1 MKKVYILFILLLGIT
16 SCVKDEVF
24 ESPAVIDSVIYA
36 PQEVTS
42 ANEVTVTAKVLD
54 LNGIKSATL
63 TYSIENENVE
73 VVMTEID
80 NQTFTGII
88 PAQPNKTKVEFSVA
102 VINQV
107 NLTTISKKQS
117 YKVSDVSIDYG
128 GIRLNEIDATSKSIE
143 LFNAGTEAFS
153 LEGFKLV
160 KNNDGE
166 WWVGSEASGI
176 IEPGEYV
183 VIIQKN
189 PDNPELSGNSGI
201 SAKQALKF
209 ELFAP
214 TGKSIGLFLR
224 GSEEELGQS
233 ISDTAPNSYQII
245 PNATGEWKLA
255 TPTIG
260 QINATTGEEIPNK

>member
-1 MKKVYILFILLLGIT
+1 MKKLYILFFLLLGIT

-24 ESPAVIDSVIYA
+24 EGPAIIESVTYL

-42 ANEVTVTAKVLD
+42 TDEVTVTAKIVD
-54 LNGIKSATL
+54 LKGITAATL
-63 TYSIENENVE
+63 NYSIENKNME
-73 VVMTEID
+73 VSMQAGKNNE
-80 NQTFTGII
+80 FTGVI

-102 VINQV
+102 VLNKS
-107 NLTTISKKQS
+107 NLTTTSKKQS
-117 YKVSDVSIDYG
+117 YKVSDVIIDYG
-128 GIRLNEIDATSKSIE
+128 GIRLNEIDANSKSIE

-166 WWVGSEASGI
+166 WWVGTAASGTLA
-176 IEPGEYV
+176 PGEYV

-224 GSEEELGQS
+224 GDEEELGKS

-245 PNATGEWKLA
+245 PNATGDWKLA

-260 QINATTGEEIPNK
+260 QANATTGETIPNK

>member
-1 MKKVYILFILLLGIT
+1 MKKLYILFFLLLGIT

-24 ESPAVIDSVIYA
+24 EGPAIIESVTYA

-42 ANEVTVTAKVLD
+42 ADEVTVTAKVLD
-54 LNGIKSATL
+54 LKGITSATL
-63 TYSIENENVE
+63 TYSIENKNVE
-73 VVMTEID
+73 VEMKKTD
-80 NQTFTGII
+80 NQTFAGII
-88 PAQPNKTKVEFSVA
+88 PAHPNKTKVEFSIA
-102 VINQV
+102 VINTA
-107 NLTTISKKQS
+107 NLTTTSKKQS
-117 YKVSDVSIDYG
+117 YKVSDVIIDYG
-128 GIRLNEIDATSKSIE
+128 GIRLNEIDANSKSIE

-166 WWVGSEASGI
+166 WWVGTAASGTLA
-176 IEPGEYV
+176 PGEYV

-189 PDNPELSGNSGI
+189 PDNPNLSGSSGI

-214 TGKSIGLFLR
+214 SGKSIGLFLR
-224 GSEEELGQS
+224 GSEEELGKT

-245 PNATGEWKLA
+245 PNATGEWRLA

-260 QINATTGEEIPNK
+260 QINATTGEAIPNK